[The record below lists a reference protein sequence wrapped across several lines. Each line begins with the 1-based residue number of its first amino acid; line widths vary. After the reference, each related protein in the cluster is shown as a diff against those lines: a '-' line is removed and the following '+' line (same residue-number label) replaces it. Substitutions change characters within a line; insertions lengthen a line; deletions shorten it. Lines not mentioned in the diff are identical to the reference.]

1 MDTLAVIFDWD
12 GVIVDSR
19 EYHDRSWKQM
29 AQENGYMLDD
39 DFYVH
44 CFGMRNCETI
54 MDYLKWTSDAEEAE
68 RLSQRKEVLY
78 LEHLRNKGI
87 EPLPGVRELL
97 QLLHEQGIPHAV
109 ASSSSRENIEGALE
123 AAHLANAFDAI
134 CTAADVQ
141 AGKPAPD
148 IFLFAAQQLGL
159 PPSRCVVIEDAPVG
173 VAAGKAAGM
182 KVVAVTNSHP
192 AERLYEADCVIDAMS
207 ELSLSFL
214 KQLVGA
220 ADA

>member
-1 MDTLAVIFDWD
+1 MEALAVIFDWD

-19 EYHDRSWKQM
+19 EYHDQSWKQM
-29 AQENGYMLDD
+29 AQENGYVLDD

-44 CFGMRNCETI
+44 CFGMRNKETI
-54 MDYLKWTSDAEEAE
+54 IDYLKWTTDVDEAE

-87 EPLPGVRELL
+87 EPLSGVRDLL
-97 QLLHEQGIPHAV
+97 QLLQEQGIPHAV
-109 ASSSSRENIEGALE
+109 ASSSSRENIEGALD
-123 AAHLANAFDAI
+123 AARLANAFDAI
-134 CTAADVQ
+134 CTAEDVH

-159 PPSRCVVIEDAPVG
+159 LPSRCIVIEDAPVG
-173 VAAGKAAGM
+173 VSAGKAAGM

-192 AERLYEADCVIDAMS
+192 AERLQEADCIVDAMG
-207 ELSLSFL
+207 ELSLPFL
-214 KQLVGA
+214 MQMVGA
-220 ADA
+220 GDA